1 MGNNVT
7 ELHVTGHGF
16 IGGAMTDAWFD
27 SAVVEVHACKFSQ
40 LGQVVQVKGGCP
52 KFKEVA
58 QVLLG
63 LCWMTPGC
71 SSHRLG
77 DLDVR
82 RGPRADDRE
91 RGPPQGAMAENAAQ
105 RADRGG
111 CGLLGGA
118 TTLAA
123 MGLDRASMLADGGQ
137 RDKDFDR
144 ARPPGVV
151 GVGAAQLMPRVV
163 GVGDLRC
170 GTKRCGVAARLR
182 MSG

>member
-1 MGNNVT
+1 
-7 ELHVTGHGF
+7 
-16 IGGAMTDAWFD
+16 MTDTWFD
-27 SAVVEVHACKFSQ
+27 SAIVEVHACKFSE
-40 LGQVVQVKGGCP
+40 LGQVVQVKEGCP
-52 KFKEVA
+52 NFKEVA

-63 LCWMTPGC
+63 LCWKPPVC
-71 SSHRLG
+71 RSDRLG

-82 RGPRADDRE
+82 RGPRADERE
-91 RGPPQGAMAENAAQ
+91 RGPLQGASAENGAQ

-118 TTLAA
+118 TMLAA
-123 MGLDRASMLADGGQ
+123 MGLPVDRASMLADGGQ
-137 RDKDFDR
+137 RVRDFER

-151 GVGAAQLMPRVV
+151 GVGAEQLMPRAV

-182 MSG
+182 TSG